1 MRGSTRTQP
10 EQNELTQQNNGED
23 PGRDLLPGM
32 PDYRVSELQCPTV
45 DQIPTPE
52 DGRSAKNVGS
62 QPNLHAANF
71 NAVPPSDGNSAK
83 SMNRVDNNDSTVY
96 LGESNSISLVH
107 GGQDSASPDQPPPN
121 DKARLRYP
129 IPDTVNAKTSAGP
142 LEVQRRDKRIAYL
155 VHEGA
160 FNFPSIETREVLL
173 HAYFSW
179 FHPCFPI
186 VDRRA
191 LYKSYTTEA
200 ISPLLL
206 QSLLF
211 VGASYCSEETL
222 RQHGY
227 PNRHD
232 ARGTL
237 YNYAKD
243 IYDADYEK
251 DKLTVSQALFLMSF
265 WRSGPLLEKDTR
277 HWLGSAISL
286 AQTQGMHRS

>member
-1 MRGSTRTQP
+1 MVARIQHLQTSRRLMTKHGFDIPYQTRSMQKR
-10 EQNELTQQNNGED
+10 QQD
-23 PGRDLLPGM
+23 RW
-32 PDYRVSELQCPTV
+32 RC
-45 DQIPTPE
+45 
-52 DGRSAKNVGS
+52 SAETK
-62 QPNLHAANF
+62 
-71 NAVPPSDGNSAK
+71 K
-83 SMNRVDNNDSTVY
+83 
-96 LGESNSISLVH
+96 
-107 GGQDSASPDQPPPN
+107 
-121 DKARLRYP
+121 
-129 IPDTVNAKTSAGP
+129 
-142 LEVQRRDKRIAYL
+142 IAYL
-155 VHEGA
+155 VQEGA

>member
-1 MRGSTRTQP
+1 M
-10 EQNELTQQNNGED
+10 
-23 PGRDLLPGM
+23 
-32 PDYRVSELQCPTV
+32 
-45 DQIPTPE
+45 
-52 DGRSAKNVGS
+52 K
-62 QPNLHAANF
+62 
-71 NAVPPSDGNSAK
+71 
-83 SMNRVDNNDSTVY
+83 
-96 LGESNSISLVH
+96 
-107 GGQDSASPDQPPPN
+107 
-121 DKARLRYP
+121 
-129 IPDTVNAKTSAGP
+129 
-142 LEVQRRDKRIAYL
+142 RREKRIAYL
-155 VHEGA
+155 VQEGA
-160 FNFPSIETREVLL
+160 FSFPSNEACEVLL

-186 VDRRA
+186 VDRKA
-191 LYKSYTTEA
+191 LYKSYITKT

-211 VGASYCSEETL
+211 VGASHCSEETL

-232 ARGTL
+232 ARSTL

-251 DKLTVSQALFLMSF
+251 DKITVSQALFLMSF